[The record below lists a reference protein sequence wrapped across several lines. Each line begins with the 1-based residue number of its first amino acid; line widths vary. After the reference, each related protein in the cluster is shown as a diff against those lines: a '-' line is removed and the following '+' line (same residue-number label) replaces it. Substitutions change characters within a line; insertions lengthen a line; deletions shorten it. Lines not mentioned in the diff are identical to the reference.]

1 MKTINIDLPEDVARR
16 YLEMSPSEKLSVSK
30 ELIRILENKRGLLD
44 IMDDMSD
51 QAKKKWVNPRAFRAT
66 FKGRLIASRL
76 RL

>member
-51 QAKKKWVNPRAFRAT
+51 QAKKNGLTPELLEQLLKED
-66 FKGRLIASRL
+66 
-76 RL
+76 